1 MHSNAYL
8 AIERLGALRP
18 GWDGHGAAAIAA
30 AARAQAATFLRR
42 VESKFGSMLPEPM
55 VAPLSDGG
63 VALVWQARKA
73 IGSVEVEIVFLE
85 RGNEY
90 SVTERSEGRSFEAG
104 ENVEPDTL
112 ARIIDRYVVS

>member
-55 VAPLSDGG
+55 VA
-63 VALVWQARKA
+63 LVWRARKP

-85 RGNEY
+85 HGNEY
-90 SVTERSEGRSFEAG
+90 SVTERYEGRSLEAG
-104 ENVEPDTL
+104 ENVEHDTL